1 MVKCPYLKVPHYIQ
15 LVLALPYSQ
24 VTFEFR
30 SLIYAHLGCILFDE
44 VARTMAQAFE
54 VRCQAMYGPDH
65 LKSSSNSLKHVRDWL
80 RTARTGHTH
89 TRPCESS

>member
-1 MVKCPYLKVPHYIQ
+1 MVKCPYLKVPQ
-15 LVLALPYSQ
+15 LILALPHLQ

-30 SLIYAHLGCILFDE
+30 SLIYARLGSILFDE

-54 VRCQAMYGPDH
+54 VRCQTIYGPDH
-65 LKSSSNSLKHVRDWL
+65 LKSSSNSLKHVQDWL
-80 RTARTGHTH
+80 RSARTGHAH